1 MGGVP
6 RGRGEGGNLLRAHR
20 FKLRNP
26 RTALYFF
33 TTSLQREEEI
43 WRLLQ
48 KECFLQRWA
57 HLRKQADAQS
67 GRCGRCFASSLFFCH
82 SWSDCSWLCLHCF
95 LRRFHKGHLAS
106 PLVNANSVWTNGVK
120 RSEAEWENT
129 LFATFLGR
137 SVYWNKKNVES
148 GSGTKYGWSERQLT
162 NSIWNSELD
171 SELDSKP
178 ILMGDTQNH
187 SVWLRPNNTLR
198 YKYLIRKR

>member
-1 MGGVP
+1 MP

-20 FKLRNP
+20 FKLRNT

-48 KECFLQRWA
+48 KECLLQRWA
-57 HLRKQADAQS
+57 HLRKQADAQ
-67 GRCGRCFASSLFFCH
+67 
-82 SWSDCSWLCLHCF
+82 
-95 LRRFHKGHLAS
+95 
-106 PLVNANSVWTNGVK
+106 
-120 RSEAEWENT
+120 
-129 LFATFLGR
+129 
-137 SVYWNKKNVES
+137 S

-187 SVWLRPNNTLR
+187 SV
-198 YKYLIRKR
+198 